1 MKSYRKPH
9 YVVYKYRALS
19 CFNLF
24 PEHHFNQVIA
34 TISFAH
40 PKGDAIPEAKA
51 LYSLDCFNVPE
62 SSCANKQ
69 AVTVKRVE
77 SLSPR
82 FYPGVTTIPTCA
94 FYLINPMQRHFAGP

>member
-1 MKSYRKPH
+1 M
-9 YVVYKYRALS
+9 VYNYRALS

-24 PEHHFNQVIA
+24 PEHPFNQTI
-34 TISFAH
+34 TSISFAH
-40 PKGDAIPEAKA
+40 PMGDAIPEAKA

-69 AVTVKRVE
+69 TVTVKREE
-77 SLSPR
+77 SLSLCVN
-82 FYPGVTTIPTCA
+82 PGGTAIPTCV